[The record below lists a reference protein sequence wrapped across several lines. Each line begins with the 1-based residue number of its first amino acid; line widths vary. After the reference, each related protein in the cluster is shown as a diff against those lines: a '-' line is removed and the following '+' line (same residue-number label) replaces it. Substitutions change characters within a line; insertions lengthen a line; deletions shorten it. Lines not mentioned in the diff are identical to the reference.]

1 MSFKSDVN
9 HFSASR
15 GELERRLLL
24 RPALSTPTP
33 ALFLDRDGV
42 VIEDKH
48 HLHDPDKVELC
59 RGVTELLS
67 HAQQAG
73 WPVVLITNQSGIARG
88 YFGWEAYDAV
98 TQRLLSLLGDDAPL
112 SGIYANGHGPDAP
125 ASSWRKPSPAMLQ
138 AAAADLKLDLR
149 RSLLVGDRLSDL
161 QAGTRAG
168 LRWVGHVSSGH
179 GEQERSQVL
188 AWHQRKHS
196 SNRETHDVELALL
209 KTLQDFPLERMAPMA

>member
-1 MSFKSDVN
+1 MNFKSDVN

-48 HLHDPDKVELC
+48 HLHDPDEVELC
-59 RGVTELLS
+59 PGITELLN

-161 QAGTRAG
+161 QAGRRAG
-168 LRWVGHVSSGH
+168 LRWVGHVCSGH
-179 GEQERSQVL
+179 GEQEQSQVL
-188 AWHQRKHS
+188 SWHQRNHS
-196 SNRETHDVELALL
+196 GNRETHDLELALL
-209 KTLQDFPLERMAPMA
+209 RTLQDFPLERITPIA

>member
-1 MSFKSDVN
+1 MSFKRDVN
-9 HFSASR
+9 NFLTPK
-15 GELERRLLL
+15 GGLERRLLL
-24 RPALSTPTP
+24 RPALTAPTP

-42 VIEDKH
+42 VIQDKH
-48 HLHDPDKVELC
+48 HLHNPDDVELC
-59 RGVTELLS
+59 PGTTELLN
-67 HAQQAG
+67 HARQAG
-73 WPVVLITNQSGIARG
+73 WPVVVITNQSGIARG

-168 LRWVGHVSSGH
+168 LRWVGHVCSGH

-188 AWHQRKHS
+188 SWHERNHS
-196 SNRETHDVELALL
+196 GNTGTDDLELALL
-209 KTLQDFPLERMAPMA
+209 RTLQDFPLERMAPIA